1 MFYSYA
7 VSTLSLKEVNAM
19 NDPWWRRR
27 KKKSPWFS
35 DIYEELERLSDMI
48 EETMQ
53 KAFENSSDN
62 SSFRRNRI
70 QGFSLKIG
78 PDGKPKIR
86 EIDDNP
92 EQDETEYGDDFEPL
106 VDIIEDE
113 TILVILVALPGVKK
127 DDIDLRITENC
138 LSISVDT
145 EDFEWYDEL
154 SLPSK
159 VSTKSAH
166 ASYKNGVLEVRIN
179 KVDKTI
185 KEGKISVKK

>member
-1 MFYSYA
+1 M
-7 VSTLSLKEVNAM
+7 
-19 NDPWWRRR
+19 
-27 KKKSPWFS
+27 
-35 DIYEELERLSDMI
+35 
-48 EETMQ
+48 
-53 KAFENSSDN
+53 
-62 SSFRRNRI
+62 
-70 QGFSLKIG
+70 
-78 PDGKPKIR
+78 
-86 EIDDNP
+86 
-92 EQDETEYGDDFEPL
+92 

-138 LSISVDT
+138 LSVSVDT

-154 SLPSK
+154 SLPAK

-185 KEGKISVKK
+185 KEGKLSVKK

>member
-1 MFYSYA
+1 MS
-7 VSTLSLKEVNAM
+7 
-19 NDPWWRRR
+19 DPWWRRR

-35 DIYEELERLSDMI
+35 DIYEELERLSNMI
-48 EETMQ
+48 EETMH
-53 KAFENSSDN
+53 KAFENSPEN

-86 EIDDNP
+86 EIDDNN
-92 EQDETEYGDDFEPL
+92 EQDETEYCDDFEPL

-113 TILVILVALPGVKK
+113 TILLILVALPGVKK

-138 LSISVDT
+138 LSVAVDT

-154 SLPSK
+154 NLPAK
-159 VSTKSAH
+159 VSTKSAR
-166 ASYKNGVLEVRIN
+166 ALYKNGVLEVRLE
-179 KVDKTI
+179 KVEKTI
-185 KEGKISVKK
+185 KEGKLSVKK